1 MIYLDYSATTK
12 TDSRVLSY
20 FNLAS
25 EKYFA
30 NANSLYKIGKK
41 ANGAIK
47 RTSQEVLKIL
57 GFDNHEIIYTS
68 CATEANNLVIKG
80 VLESMKG
87 SKKRIIT
94 TMFEHSSIIGPIN
107 ALQKNGFLVSI
118 VHHNENGQIDL
129 ADLQKLLDGD
139 VALVSIGSVNSEIG
153 IRQPLEEIAAIVHEA
168 GSLLHCDATQSI
180 GKEVI
185 NLNVADYVTFSS
197 HKFYGIKGI
206 GALIK
211 RHNAP
216 LTAQIKGG
224 NSTTIYR
231 SGTPATPLILSLK
244 KALQLIY
251 KNHDRKYQKVTTL
264 NAFLRRRLTKIPN
277 VIINSPVGGLP
288 HILNFSIMG
297 YSSRKM
303 IKELSKFDIYVSNH
317 SACASNTS
325 KSQAILALTNDQKRA
340 SSSLRVSLSHLTTKL
355 ELRMF
360 LASLKKVVG

>member
-41 ANGAIK
+41 AKGAIN
-47 RTSQEVLKIL
+47 RAGQQIL
-57 GFDNHEIIYTS
+57 RILNFDSHEIIFTS

-80 VLESMKG
+80 VIESFKG
-87 SKKRIIT
+87 RKKRIIT

-107 ALQKNGFLVSI
+107 ALQKNGYLVS
-118 VHHNENGQIDL
+118 VVRHNENGQVDL
-129 ADLQKLLDGD
+129 EDLQKLLSED

-153 IRQPLEEIAAIVHEA
+153 IRQPIEEIAEIVHEA

-180 GKEVI
+180 GKEII
-185 NLNVADYVTFSS
+185 NLNVVDYVTFSA
-197 HKFYGIKGI
+197 HKFYGVKGI
-206 GALIK
+206 GALVK
-211 RHNAP
+211 RYSAP
-216 LTAQIKGG
+216 LSSQINGG

-251 KNHDRKYQKVTTL
+251 KNHDRKYQKVKTL

-325 KSQAILALTNDQKRA
+325 KSQAILALTDDQKRA